1 MNFNIDTLKQMLQ
14 EKANLDGE
22 QAEKAAQVALEFFS
36 DKIPQAGDLIEKAG
50 GVEGLSKKLGGLLGR
65 S

>member
-36 DKIPQAGDLIEKAG
+36 DRIPQAGDLIEQAG